1 MKMLEKDPA
10 RRITAAAA
18 LHHPYFVNEKQIKKA
33 PSTDDLHVFDNNDD
47 LPKVREKQIS
57 MFTKPLRIPYLT
69 KEGTSGSTDDNLN
82 SFVTRD
88 PLYTAQNQGRQ
99 RAESGNMYYT
109 IGSLDKQN
117 FDSAQAS
124 SAQKEQDKSKF
135 HNASQQ

>member
-1 MKMLEKDPA
+1 M
-10 RRITAAAA
+10 
-18 LHHPYFVNEKQIKKA
+18 
-33 PSTDDLHVFDNNDD
+33 FDTNKESED

-88 PLYTAQNQGRQ
+88 PLYTGQNQGRQ

-109 IGSLDKQN
+109 IGSLDK
-117 FDSAQAS
+117 
-124 SAQKEQDKSKF
+124 
-135 HNASQQ
+135 